1 LTRGFRASNH
11 GAVILTE
18 MPDLPPR
25 PETARNTEFRR
36 EFYRR
41 WGRENCIVSGVS
53 RRVEYRHFR
62 QMLSIKCVARG
73 NETYFVDRR
82 RVTVSDDT
90 YLVLNEGRVYGSVL
104 DTPAEAYS
112 FSIFFR
118 PGFAQEIAGAL
129 GRSLD
134 QLLDDET
141 ETRAKFEFDESLHSH
156 DTSVS
161 PVLRFIHRQVV
172 AGVRDEQWLEEQCQ
186 FLLARLIAAQRKW
199 SSTLPADLLHARPA
213 RRAEVTR
220 RLARATDFM
229 HAHAAE
235 EITLSDIAAVAH
247 LSRFHFVRLFQ
258 KVHGTTPMAALR
270 ELRMRRAIAL
280 LESTTLPAGE
290 IAARV
295 GMSRL
300 ALWRSLRETGAGA
313 RELRRS
319 AVLGRTAFLGRLA
332 TQKLAFG
339 Y

>member
-1 LTRGFRASNH
+1 
-11 GAVILTE
+11 

-25 PETARNTEFRR
+25 PETARNAEFRR

-90 YLVLNEGRVYGSVL
+90 YLVLNEGQVYGSVL

-118 PGFAQEIAGAL
+118 PGFEQEIAGAL
-129 GRSLD
+129 GRLLD
-134 QLLDDET
+134 RLLDDET
-141 ETRAKFEFDESLHSH
+141 ESLARPCEFDESLHPH
-156 DTSVS
+156 DSGVS

-186 FLLARLIAAQRKW
+186 FLLARLIGAQRKW
-199 SSTLPADLLHARPA
+199 SSTLPADWLHARPA
-213 RRAEVTR
+213 KRAEVMR

-235 EITLSDIAAVAH
+235 EITLNDIAAVAH

-258 KVHGTTPMAALR
+258 RVHGTTPMAALR
-270 ELRMRRAIAL
+270 ELRMRRAVAL

-300 ALWRSLRETGAGA
+300 ALWRNLRQTGAGA

-319 AVLGRTAFLGRLA
+319 TVSGRTAFLGRLA